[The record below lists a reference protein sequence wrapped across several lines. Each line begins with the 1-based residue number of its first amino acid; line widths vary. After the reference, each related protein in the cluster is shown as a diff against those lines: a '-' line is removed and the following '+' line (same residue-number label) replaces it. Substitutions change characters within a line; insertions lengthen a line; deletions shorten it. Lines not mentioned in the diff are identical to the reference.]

1 MRNRIYLDKAATT
14 TLSPEV
20 LQEMET
26 CLRECYGN
34 PSGVYGTGR
43 EAHRLLDQA
52 RKRTAAALG
61 AKPQEI
67 YFTSGGSES
76 DNWAIKGGALARRNR
91 GKHLITSAI
100 EHHAVLHTFQ
110 WLETY
115 GFEVTYLPVDGM
127 GRVDPAEAEKA
138 VRPDTTLISIMAANN
153 EIGTIQPIPEI
164 AKMARERDILFHTDA
179 VQAIGAMEMNME
191 KLPVSMLS
199 LSAHKFHGP
208 KGIGAPYVRQGT
220 VLESLIHG
228 GSQERG
234 RRAGT
239 ENMPGIVGLGRAIE
253 KAAAGIPERAAKT
266 VRLRDLLIR
275 GIHEQIPWARLNGD
289 PIRRLPGNVHFT
301 FPGVDGEALL
311 LRLDLMGIACSGGS
325 ACTSGAAEPS
335 HVLKALGQ
343 GEELMKS
350 GLRMTLN
357 EENTEEEILEVIR
370 VLLPLVNELRRE

>member
-1 MRNRIYLDKAATT
+1 MRNRIYLDNAATT

-208 KGIGAPYVRQGT
+208 KGIGALYVRQGT
-220 VLESLIHG
+220 VIESLIHG

-275 GIHEQIPWARLNGD
+275 GIQEQIPWARLNGD

-343 GEELMKS
+343 EEELMKS

-370 VLLPLVNELRRE
+370 VLLSLVNELRRE

>member
-1 MRNRIYLDKAATT
+1 MRNRIYLDNAATT

-20 LQEMET
+20 LQEMEI

-208 KGIGAPYVRQGT
+208 KGIGALYVRQGT
-220 VLESLIHG
+220 VIESLIHG

>member
-1 MRNRIYLDKAATT
+1 MRNRIYLDNAATT

-208 KGIGAPYVRQGT
+208 KGIGALYVRQGT
-220 VLESLIHG
+220 VIESLIHG